1 MVSLQKPHVRPSGGR
16 FLFIFSEV
24 SMRITV
30 NGETEE
36 ITEGLTLL
44 DLIRERGLNPDIVVA
59 ELNRDIVARDNFA
72 AVRLNPGDSLE
83 LLPFVG
89 GG

>member
-1 MVSLQKPHVRPSGGR
+1 ML
-16 FLFIFSEV
+16 
-24 SMRITV
+24 ITI

-36 ITEGLTLL
+36 VAEGITLM
-44 DLIRERGLNPDIVVA
+44 DLIRERGLDPKAVVA
-59 ELNRDIVARDNFA
+59 ELNLGIVAGADFA

-83 LLPFVG
+83 LLHFVG

>member
-1 MVSLQKPHVRPSGGR
+1 
-16 FLFIFSEV
+16 
-24 SMRITV
+24 MRITV

-36 ITEGLTLL
+36 LTEGLTLL
-44 DLIRERGLNPDIVVA
+44 DFIIGRGLDPGVVVA
-59 ELNRDIVARDNFA
+59 ELNRDIVAKDNFA

-83 LLPFVG
+83 LLHFVG